1 MIFTFDAGKEITG
14 EVVEEFIYKH
24 MALVPKYQESKNFYE
39 GLHDILRRAK
49 RESYKPDNRIV
60 VNLAKYIVDTFNGFF
75 MGIPVKETHDD
86 KGINEIVNEFGRNN
100 DLDNHEVELS
110 KMASIYGHVFEYM
123 YQDENAETR
132 VIYNSPLDMFIV
144 YDDTIQQKP
153 LFAVRYH
160 FGEDGKIKGELT
172 TLTHRLELYEDDKAN
187 IIIEKENNDIE
198 SKEHNALYYDGLA
211 VVEFVENE
219 ERMSLFESVKTM
231 MNALNNAVSAKAD
244 DVDYFADAYLVI
256 LGAILEDEELI
267 QFRQNRT
274 INMAG
279 GEVDKMLIEFL
290 EKPNSDVTQ
299 ENLINRL
306 LDLIFTT
313 AMVINMQDE
322 KFGNAAGVALENKR
336 QSMDNL
342 AKMKERKFK
351 SSMQERYKLF
361 FSIATNVP
369 ESQKGEWKN
378 IKYQF
383 TRNVPRNIKEEVEIV
398 RNLEGV
404 VSDETKLGYLSDI
417 DDPKEEIEKMKKE
430 HPDYRTYDQLEEKE
444 VIDDGEE

>member
-1 MIFTFDAGKEITG
+1 MIFTFDATEEITG
-14 EVVEEFIYKH
+14 EVIEEFIYKH
-24 MALVPKYQESKNFYE
+24 MELVPKYQESKNFYE
-39 GLHDILRRAK
+39 GLHDILRREK
-49 RESYKPDNRIV
+49 REEYKPDNRIV

-86 KGINEIVNEFGRNN
+86 KEINEIVNEFGRNN

-110 KMASIYGHVFEYM
+110 KMTSIYGHAFEYM

-153 LFAVRYH
+153 LFAVRYFFDDDSKLH
-160 FGEDGKIKGELT
+160 GELT
-172 TLTHRLELYEDDKAN
+172 TLTNRLKLTENDKGDVVIDKPNNN
-187 IIIEKENNDIE
+187 INSPD
-198 SKEHNALYYDGLA
+198 HNALYYDGLA
-211 VVEFVENE
+211 VIEFIENE

-231 MNALNNAVSAKAD
+231 MNALNNAISAKAD

-256 LGAILEDEELI
+256 LGALLDEDTI
-267 QFRQNRT
+267 RDFRTNRT
-274 INMAG
+274 INMEG
-279 GEVDKMLIEFL
+279 GDINKIIIEFL
-290 EKPNSDVTQ
+290 EKPSSDETQ
-299 ENLINRL
+299 ENLIDRL

-351 SSMQERYKLF
+351 SSMQERYKLL
-361 FSIATNVP
+361 FSLATNVP
-369 ESQKGEWKN
+369 ESQKDEWKN

-383 TRNVPRNIKEEVEIV
+383 TRNIPRNIKEEVEIA
-398 RNLEGV
+398 RGLEGI
-404 VSDETKLGYLSDI
+404 VSEETQLGYISGVK
-417 DDPKEEIEKMKKE
+417 DPKEEIEKKRKE
-430 HPDYRTYDQLEEKE
+430 NPEPVTYDNFEKD
-444 VIDDGEE
+444 VMDNGQD